1 MQLAVADWPAIRQ
14 RALDIAAEIEDAPAP
29 VPANEAR
36 EVKALI
42 EWMTDNHFTFLGYR
56 EYRLQRGRTEDV
68 LEPLPETGL
77 GILRARRGAR
87 VQPTA
92 LTGALRE
99 HAREVELLT
108 VTKANSISTVH
119 RATYLDYI
127 GLKTFDKSGRVSG
140 ERRFLGLFTSSVY
153 NRSPREIPLLRHK
166 IERVVDHFGLDPASH
181 DAKAV
186 VHVLET
192 YPRDELF
199 QANVG
204 ELIRIVRGV
213 VNLYER
219 QRVRVFLRRDA
230 FGRFYSAMIYVP
242 RDRYNTQVRE
252 KMETVVSTALNATA
266 VESQVQL
273 SESALARVHMII
285 RVPAGVT
292 PRIDA
297 EPLERLIAD
306 AVRTWND
313 RLRDALIA
321 ERGEIEGRAVAD
333 RYSNAFSAAYEEDSD
348 ASAAIKDIRQLDEV
362 LADPDRIALRLAPGE
377 GATIHLRLSRSAA
390 PIPLSQ
396 ALPVLENM
404 GFVILSER
412 PYRITAP
419 GEREIWL
426 QDFQMQRRD
435 GAPVD
440 PAGAEST
447 VHRHVQ
453 RRMERPRRE
462 RRLQSSRRR
471 HEYGLASGERS
482 ASVLPLH
489 PADERDLQS
498 VVHGAGARLKCCD
511 RGGAVAAL
519 RGAVRPRAGAGGSQD
534 RSCAHAKGARASAR
548 RGEESGRRP
557 DSAPFRRRHSGDAA
571 HQLLPERRERRREAV
586 HRLQARPTQHS
597 GTAAAAAGV

>member
-1 MQLAVADWPAIRQ
+1 MRRRLFRRTR
-14 RALDIAAEIEDAPAP
+14 RA
-29 VPANEAR
+29 R
-36 EVKALI
+36 SRRCI
-42 EWMTDNHFTFLGYR
+42 EWMADNHFTFLGYR
-56 EYRLQRGRTEDV
+56 EYRLRRGRTEDV

-199 QANVG
+199 QASVG

-285 RVPAGVT
+285 RVPAGVA

-306 AVRTWND
+306 AVRTWDD

-362 LADPDRIALRLAPGE
+362 LADPDRIALRLAPRRGRHDPLAAVAFRGPHPAVA
-377 GATIHLRLSRSAA
+377 GAARSREHGFRDSERA
-390 PIPLSQ
+390 PLSHH
-396 ALPVLENM
+396 
-404 GFVILSER
+404 R
-412 PYRITAP
+412 PWRA
-419 GEREIWL
+419 GDL
-426 QDFQMQRRD
+426 AAGFQMQRRD

-440 PAGAEST
+440 PEALSQRFTGTFTAVWGGRAENDGFN
-447 VHRHVQ
+447 
-453 RRMERPRRE
+453 
-462 RRLQSSRRR
+462 RLVVVTNMDWRQ
-471 HEYGLASGERS
+471 
-482 ASVLPLH
+482 ASVLR
-489 PADERDLQS
+489 AYCRFILQTS
-498 VVHGAGARLKCCD
+498 ATFSQSYMEQVLASNAAIAAVS
-511 RGGAVAAL
+511 VAAL

-534 RSCAHAKGARASAR
+534 RSCAHAKGAGASAR

-557 DSAPFRRRHSGDAA
+557 DSAPLRRRHSGDAA

-597 GTAAAAAGV
+597 GTAAAAARV